1 MKRVIEYRK
10 LLEVDKNVTLKELK
24 TIYRNSMKDNH
35 PDKFVNDEEGK
46 RIAEETSKNII
57 NAYHFLVSISN
68 ETVEKNLPEYQETIG
83 NFNILDYYLEKQTLF
98 VTYVN
103 GVSYEYI
110 GVPKNVYIKMV
121 NAESPNRFAKRH
133 IYGNFLYRKSGESTE
148 D

>member
-35 PDKFVNDEEGK
+35 PDKFVNDEEGRK
-46 RIAEETSKNII
+46 NAEEVSKNII
-57 NAYHFLVSISN
+57 AAYHFLVSISN
-68 ETVEKNLPEYQETIG
+68 ETLEKNLPEYQETTTK
-83 NFNILDYYLEKQTLF
+83 FNIHDFYYEKQTLF
-98 VTYVN
+98 VTYLN

-110 GVPKNVYIKMV
+110 GVPKNIYVKMV

-133 IYGNFLYRKSGESTE
+133 IYGNFIYRKSGEGTE
-148 D
+148 E